1 MVLALWTMY
10 ALNQIA
16 FFSMALRLLMVSA
29 SILLEHREEKDEAED
44 KDVVAQ

>member
-1 MVLALWTMY
+1 MY

-44 KDVVAQ
+44 EAAVAQ